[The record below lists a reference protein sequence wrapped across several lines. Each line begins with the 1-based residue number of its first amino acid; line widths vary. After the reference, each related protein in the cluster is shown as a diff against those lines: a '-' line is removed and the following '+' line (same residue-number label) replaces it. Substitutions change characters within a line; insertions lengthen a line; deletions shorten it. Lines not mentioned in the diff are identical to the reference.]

1 MSSSTSSDNST
12 SDNSS
17 SDNTTS
23 ITTTS
28 AGNTIFNTSPSSS
41 FSLKT
46 TYKIRVTTGAKD
58 LAGNTISSQ
67 YETASG
73 FTTTGWK
80 KLADMSTGRDRHA
93 SVVLSDKLY
102 IIGGRSSGSY
112 ISSVEM
118 YDISSNSWTS
128 KNNLPNTLVDA
139 ESVTYN
145 NYIYLVGGTSDNFSK
160 YDTSNDSWTSLGS
173 TYCRSH
179 ECRAVMI
186 GSTLYVMGRLS
197 SSTSGVSNYTALKAY
212 SFSGSSWSTKAS
224 MSTGRAHFGAAVY
237 DSKIYVFGGQ
247 SGSGSYDL
255 TDSVEVYDPS
265 TNSWSNHTTIPSSQL
280 LDLGCSDYTTHH
292 LGGSGYPILATNVG
306 SKIVISSLLAH
317 HTKTGASCVTNGKI
331 LVYDVSGNSW
341 SSGDYFSTNQKMY
354 TSDSVAASSTK
365 VYYSGSNSGSSNSN
379 KALFSYTP

>member
-1 MSSSTSSDNST
+1 MKKFLFIILIYCFSLTIISCSDEKEESTET
-12 SDNSS
+12 A
-17 SDNTTS
+17 TT
-23 ITTTS
+23 TTTS
-28 AGNTIFNTSPSSS
+28 RW
-41 FSLKT
+41 T
-46 TYKIRVTTGAKD
+46 T
-58 LAGNTISSQ
+58 
-67 YETASG
+67 
-73 FTTTGWK
+73 
-80 KLADMSTGRDRHA
+80 LADMSTGREGHA

-128 KNNLPNTLVDA
+128 KNNLPNTLGYA

-179 ECRAVMI
+179 DCRAVMI

-212 SFSGSSWSTKAS
+212 SFSGSSWSTKDS

-247 SGSGSYDL
+247 SGTGSYDL

-265 TNSWSNHTTIPSSQL
+265 TNSWSNHTTIPASL
-280 LDLGCSDYTTHH
+280 LNDSGCGNDFTTNY
-292 LGGSGYPILATNVG
+292 LGGSGYPLFATNVG
-306 SKIVISSLLAH
+306 
-317 HTKTGASCVTNGKI
+317 
-331 LVYDVSGNSW
+331 
-341 SSGDYFSTNQKMY
+341 
-354 TSDSVAASSTK
+354 
-365 VYYSGSNSGSSNSN
+365 
-379 KALFSYTP
+379 

>member
-23 ITTTS
+23 STTTS

-67 YETASG
+67 YETATG

-80 KLADMSTGRDRHA
+80 TLADMSTGRGKHA
-93 SVVLSDKLY
+93 SVLLDDKLY
-102 IIGGRSSGSY
+102 VIGGRLCNSVNCADPMTT
-112 ISSVEM
+112 SSVEM
-118 YDISSNSWTS
+118 YDINTNTWENKASLSGDAGYLEAVVYNS
-128 KNNLPNTLVDA
+128 K
-139 ESVTYN
+139 
-145 NYIYLVGGTSDNFSK
+145 IYVIGGTSLNWNGNSTDRSYFLEYNPS
-160 YDTSNDSWTSLGS
+160 TNSWSSVGS
-173 TYCRSH
+173 QYCRNSR
-179 ECRAVMI
+179 CRAVMI

-265 TNSWSNHTTIPSSQL
+265 SNSWSNHTTFPASILSPY
-280 LDLGCSDYTTHH
+280 D
-292 LGGSGYPILATNVG
+292 LGGSGYPILAATVAT
-306 SKIVISSLLAH
+306 KIVISSL
-317 HTKTGASCVTNGKI
+317 KT
-331 LVYDVSGNSW
+331 
-341 SSGDYFSTNQKMY
+341 
-354 TSDSVAASSTK
+354 SVL
-365 VYYSGSNSGSSNSN
+365 YQLN
-379 KALFSYTP
+379 

>member
-1 MSSSTSSDNST
+1 
-12 SDNSS
+12 
-17 SDNTTS
+17 
-23 ITTTS
+23 
-28 AGNTIFNTSPSSS
+28 
-41 FSLKT
+41 
-46 TYKIRVTTGAKD
+46 
-58 LAGNTISSQ
+58 
-67 YETASG
+67 
-73 FTTTGWK
+73 
-80 KLADMSTGRDRHA
+80 
-93 SVVLSDKLY
+93 
-102 IIGGRSSGSY
+102 
-112 ISSVEM
+112 M

-128 KNNLPNTLVDA
+128 KNNLPNTLGYA

-173 TYCRSH
+173 TYCRSQN
-179 ECRAVMI
+179 CRTVMI

-265 TNSWSNHTTIPSSQL
+265 TNSWSNHTTIPQDKINNS
-280 LDLGCSDYTTHH
+280 CSGYDNYY
-292 LGGSGYPILATNVG
+292 LGGSGYPILATTIG
-306 SKIVISSLLAH
+306 TKILISSLLSVGLMSSGS
-317 HTKTGASCVTNGKI
+317 TCASNGLLLI
-331 LVYDVSGNSW
+331 YDVSGNSW
-341 SSGDYFSTNQKMY
+341 SSGDEFSSSRKMY

-379 KALFSYTP
+379 KALFSYIP